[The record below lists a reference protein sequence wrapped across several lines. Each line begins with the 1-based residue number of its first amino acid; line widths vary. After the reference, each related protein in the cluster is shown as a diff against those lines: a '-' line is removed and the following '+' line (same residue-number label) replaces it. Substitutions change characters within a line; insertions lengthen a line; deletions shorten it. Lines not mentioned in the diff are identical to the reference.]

1 MSDASDYHSI
11 PEQSVSESA
20 SASHIP
26 KPSGLKQPSG
36 IPSLSKIS
44 RICSSHDKK
53 PDLPTAATP
62 KKSEY
67 KIISYYLFIRD
78 CTQNTI
84 ILKCVM
90 SNYLKCKI
98 TPTNYF

>member
-11 PEQSVSESA
+11 PDQSVSEV
-20 SASHIP
+20 ASHIP

-36 IPSLSKIS
+36 IPSLSSKIS

-53 PDLPTAATP
+53 PDLPTSATP

-67 KIISYYLFIRD
+67 ETIYFYLYAIVPNKLQKIEI
-78 CTQNTI
+78 
-84 ILKCVM
+84 
-90 SNYLKCKI
+90 
-98 TPTNYF
+98 